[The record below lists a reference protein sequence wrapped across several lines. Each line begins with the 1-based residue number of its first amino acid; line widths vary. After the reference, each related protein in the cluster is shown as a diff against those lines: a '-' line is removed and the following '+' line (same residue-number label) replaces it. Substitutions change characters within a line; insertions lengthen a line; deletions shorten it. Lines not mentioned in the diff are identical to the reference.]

1 MLCLAVKSILG
12 WTDFRMDIN
21 FFLKAKGSVSVD
33 LINDTS
39 EDTSTQNEMYNIVIY
54 YTKGNESLWEIAKKY
69 RSTPANIMKMSNLK
83 SDQLTPGTQL
93 FITR

>member
-1 MLCLAVKSILG
+1 
-12 WTDFRMDIN
+12 
-21 FFLKAKGSVSVD
+21 
-33 LINDTS
+33 
-39 EDTSTQNEMYNIVIY
+39 MYNIVIY